1 MIAKMKSII
10 LHLCFL
16 FPFYATVSLAQQQ
29 AERVISL
36 QESLKLS
43 VANSPRLKISMM
55 EQTKLHYQY
64 RQNVGMGLPHINMTG
79 AFDDYVSLP
88 TQLIPGEFFG
98 RPGEMIPVQF
108 GTTYN
113 MSAGL
118 DASQILYN
126 QTFLI
131 GLRMAK
137 LAMQQNTLE
146 TERMQTEVVFEV
158 AQSYYYAQIAL
169 KQIRNLQDN
178 LQKLAKA
185 EQIASSQFENG
196 LIKRVDVDRIVVNK
210 LNVQT
215 ELDRLRVSYEQQLN
229 MQRYFMGLDLNQPVT
244 LSDTVMAASLDFTAE
259 NDLSKHIDIRMI
271 EKQKQLA
278 MTNVRMNQSAYYPAL
293 NLIAATS
300 YMNQSNTY
308 YVFGKP
314 ADWFNTSLVGIRLN
328 VPIFSGLE
336 KKYKVSQSRVALD
349 QLQVTEDDTRRILSV
364 QSKDARSKLVN
375 AITDEGRQRENM
387 KLAERVYSIS
397 QEQYQ
402 KGVIPLT
409 DLLNAESGLSD
420 AQTNHSLALVQM
432 KIAELEY
439 LKANGTLLKII
450 EN

>member
-1 MIAKMKSII
+1 LLLVFTA
-10 LHLCFL
+10 
-16 FPFYATVSLAQQQ
+16 AVSPAQPP

-43 VANSPRLKISMM
+43 VANSPRLKISNLQ
-55 EQTKLHYQY
+55 QTKLQYQY
-64 RQNVGMGLPHINMTG
+64 QQTVGTGLPHVNMSG
-79 AFDDYVSLP
+79 SFDDYVSLP

-126 QTFLI
+126 QSFLV

-137 LAMQQNTLE
+137 LALQQNTLE
-146 TERMQTEVVFEV
+146 SERMKTEVVFEV

-169 KQIRNLQDN
+169 KQIRNQEDN
-178 LQKLAKA
+178 LQKLIKA
-185 EQIASSQFENG
+185 EQIARSQFENG
-196 LIKRVDVDRIVVNK
+196 FIKKVDVDRIVVNK

-215 ELDRLRVSYEQQLN
+215 ALDRLRVMYEQQMN
-229 MQRYFMGLDLNQPVT
+229 MQRYYMGLDLNQPIA
-244 LSDTVMAASLDFTAE
+244 LSDTVMAASLD
-259 NDLSKHIDIRMI
+259 LSMEGNLSEHIDIRMI

-278 MTNVRMNQSAYYPAL
+278 MTNVRMSQSEYFPAL

-300 YMNQSNTY
+300 FMNQSNTY
-308 YVFGKP
+308 YVFGNP
-314 ADWFNTSLVGIRLN
+314 TDWFNTSLVGIRLN

-349 QLQVTEDDTRRILSV
+349 QLKVTEDDTRRILSV

-375 AITDEGRQRENM
+375 AITDEERQRENM
-387 KLAERVYSIS
+387 KLAERVYNIS

-409 DLLNAESGLSD
+409 DLLNAETGLSE

-450 EN
+450 DN

>member
-1 MIAKMKSII
+1 MKLMSIPVCI
-10 LHLCFL
+10 LFL
-16 FPFYATVSLAQQQ
+16 FFATASPAQQT
-29 AERVISL
+29 AGRVISL

-43 VANSPRLKISMM
+43 VANSPRLKINALQ
-55 EQTKLHYQY
+55 QTKLQY
-64 RQNVGMGLPHINMTG
+64 KYKETVGVGLPHVNMSGT
-79 AFDDYVSLP
+79 FDDYVSLP

-126 QTFLI
+126 QSFLV

-137 LAMQQNTLE
+137 LALQQNTLE
-146 TERMQTEVVFEV
+146 SERMKTEVVFEA

-169 KQIRNLQDN
+169 KQITNQEDN
-178 LQKLAKA
+178 LQKLIKA
-185 EQIASSQFENG
+185 EQIARSQFENG
-196 LIKRVDVDRIVVNK
+196 FIKKVDVDRIVVNK

-215 ELDRLRVSYEQQLN
+215 ALDRLRVMYEQQLN
-229 MQRYFMGLDLNQPVT
+229 MQRYFMGLELNEPIQ
-244 LSDTVMAASLDFTAE
+244 LSDTVVPASPDLISE
-259 NDLSKHIDIRMI
+259 GDLSEHIDIRMI

-278 MTNVRMNQSAYYPAL
+278 MTDVRMNQSAYFPSL

-308 YVFGKP
+308 YLFGKSS
-314 ADWFNTSLVGIRLN
+314 DWFNTSLIGVRLN
-328 VPIFSGLE
+328 VPIFSGME
-336 KKYKVSQSRVALD
+336 RKYRVSQSRVTLD
-349 QLQVTEDDTRRILSV
+349 QLNVTEDDTRKILSV
-364 QSKDARSKLVN
+364 QSQDARRKLVN
-375 AITDEGRQRENM
+375 AISDEGRQRENM
-387 KLAERVYSIS
+387 KLAERVYSIT

-402 KGVIPLT
+402 KGVVPLT
-409 DLLNAESGLSD
+409 DLLNAESGLSE

-439 LKANGTLLKII
+439 LKANGTLLKIM